1 MSTVTDTFINKRIS
15 RYEIR
20 ERIGVGGMARVYKGW
35 DANLDR
41 IVAIK
46 ILHEHLAEDSSFKER
61 FEREAKLIASLNH
74 PNVVQVYD
82 FSVLDEGGQMISYMV
97 MPYIPGK
104 TLKEILEEASE
115 RGERVPQERVRDI
128 LLDIA
133 SALQY
138 AHSRGMVHRDVKP
151 ANILFDEHG
160 RAVLSDFGIAR
171 LVESA
176 NLTQEGA
183 TVGTPTYISPEQ
195 AAGLPVD
202 SRADLYALGVIL
214 YEMLAGEPPFT
225 ADTNLSLI
233 LKHMSEPV
241 PSISE
246 KMSANNSALDA
257 LIYKAMAKNPDDRHP
272 DAQAFANDV
281 VGIFGGDASRV
292 GKSIISTNEVK
303 KVSLED
309 TQTLSP
315 TETMKLDAAAL
326 PQQHPGMMRSPLG
339 LAAFGLAIVALLAV
353 IVLFAQRPADNP
365 AEPNIL
371 TPVPS
376 LPSEQNRYF
385 TSSFSADDPT
395 AAGWEQNDN
404 ASVIRKITPE
414 GFYEF
419 QSDLPNSAV
428 TSVYSPNVHFSDG
441 TVRVEGFLDPSSNP
455 NSAFGIVFRFQDEQ
469 NYNVFAVDGLGRY
482 SIWELRDAKWRE
494 LRGLKDERWTPSEF
508 VNKQGEK
515 NRLAITFIGGHFIGS
530 VNDAGLADVTL
541 EDTFKEGAVGLYLAT
556 YKTGTATA
564 QIDTYQVSGDIPAMT
579 GNS

>member
-1 MSTVTDTFINKRIS
+1 MSTATDTFTNKRIG
-15 RYEIR
+15 RYEVR

-74 PNVVQVYD
+74 PNIVQVYD

-104 TLKEILEEASE
+104 TLREILEELVA
-115 RGERVPQERVRDI
+115 RGERMPHERIRDI
-128 LLDIA
+128 LLDVA

-160 RAVLSDFGIAR
+160 RVVLSDFGIAR

-195 AAGLPVD
+195 AAGMPVD

-214 YEMLAGEPPFT
+214 YEMLAGEPPFS

-241 PSISE
+241 PSVSE
-246 KMSANNSALDA
+246 KMSVNNAALDA
-257 LIYKAMAKNPDDRHP
+257 LIYKAMAKNPDDRYP
-272 DAQAFANDV
+272 DAQGFANDV
-281 VGIFGGDASRV
+281 VGVFGGDASRV
-292 GKSIISTNEVK
+292 GKSITSTTEVK
-303 KVSLED
+303 KVSIND
-309 TQTLSP
+309 TLTLPP
-315 TETMKLDAAAL
+315 TATMKMAAP

-339 LAAFGLAIVALLAV
+339 LAAFGLAIVALLAI
-353 IVLFAQRPADNP
+353 IVLFAGRPAENL
-365 AEPNIL
+365 AEPNLL
-371 TPVPS
+371 TAVPT
-376 LPSEQNRYF
+376 LPSATNQYF
-385 TSSFSADDPT
+385 TTSFNADDPT
-395 AAGWEQNDN
+395 NAGWEQNDN

-414 GFYEF
+414 GFYTFES
-419 QSDLPNSAV
+419 QLPSSAV
-428 TSVYSPNVHFSDG
+428 TSIYSPNVHFDDG
-441 TVRVEGFLDPSSNP
+441 TIRVEGLLDASSNP

-494 LRGLKDERWTPSEF
+494 LRGLPDERWTPSEF

-515 NRLAITFIGGHFIGS
+515 NRLAITFIGGHFFGS
-530 VNDAGLADVTL
+530 VNDQELADVTL
-541 EDTFKEGAVGLYLAT
+541 EEPFTEGAVGLYLAT

-564 QIDTYQVSGDIPAMT
+564 QIDTYEVSGDIPAMT

>member
-1 MSTVTDTFINKRIS
+1 MSTVTDTFTNKRIG

-41 IVAIK
+41 TVAIK

-74 PNVVQVYD
+74 PNIVQVYD
-82 FSVLDEGGQMISYMV
+82 FSVVDDGGQMISYMV

-104 TLKEILEEASE
+104 TLKEILEELVA
-115 RGERVPQERVRDI
+115 RGERLPHERMRDI
-128 LLDIA
+128 LFDIA

-138 AHSRGMVHRDVKP
+138 AHSRGMVRRDVKP

-225 ADTNLSLI
+225 ADTNLSII
-233 LKHMSEPV
+233 LKHMSDPV

-246 KMSANNSALDA
+246 KMPASNSALDA

-272 DAQAFANDV
+272 DAQAFADDV

-303 KVSLED
+303 KVSIND
-309 TQTLSP
+309 TLTLPP
-315 TETMKLDAAAL
+315 TATMKEVV

-339 LAAFGLAIVALLAV
+339 LAAFGLAIVALLA
-353 IVLFAQRPADNP
+353 IIFLFAQRPADKV

-376 LPSEQNRYF
+376 LPSQENAYF
-385 TSSFSADDPT
+385 TSSFSTDDPT
-395 AAGWEQNDN
+395 ASGWEQNDN

-419 QSDLPNSAV
+419 QSQLPSSAV
-428 TSVYSPNVHFSDG
+428 ASIYSPNVHFDDG
-441 TVRVEGFLDPSSNP
+441 TIRVEGFLDSTSNP

-494 LRGLKDERWTPSEF
+494 LRGLKDERWTLSEF

-515 NRLAITFIGGHFIGS
+515 NRLAVTFIGGHFIGS
-530 VNDAGLADVTL
+530 VNDVDLADVTL

-564 QIDTYQVSGDIPAMT
+564 LIDTYQVSGDIPAMT